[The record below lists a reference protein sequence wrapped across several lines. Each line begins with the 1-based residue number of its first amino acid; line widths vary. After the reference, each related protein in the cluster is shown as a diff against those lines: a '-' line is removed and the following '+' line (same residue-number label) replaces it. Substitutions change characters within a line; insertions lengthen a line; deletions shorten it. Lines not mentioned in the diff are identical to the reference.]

1 MTQTAT
7 PAFTLSCGKTD
18 NAPQSQSPQGFA
30 PSDNNLIALF
40 DALLKFIGT
49 LAQR

>member
-1 MTQTAT
+1 MARTAT

-18 NAPQSQSPQGFA
+18 NVPPSQSPQGFA

-40 DALLKFIGT
+40 DALMG
-49 LAQR
+49 R